1 MGYDFTEEAQ
11 ITNKQLA
18 GELAK
23 IGPLSERD
31 INQILPKKI
40 DKENLRK
47 LINIVNSSSTEAEKI
62 ASIRENLT
70 ELGSVIIKV
79 TAKIFRPF

>member
-62 ASIRENLT
+62 ASIRENLA

-79 TAKIFRPF
+79 TAKLFRPF